1 MKAHEAWRLIYRDW
15 GRTHTL
21 PWGLLPFTVRASDL
35 PDGLS
40 SSEGRGRVLW
50 CLCRSRVS
58 LHMRGRGNSK
68 RKSKTGRTLRSGE
81 TAGFGRGAGWS
92 PQWGTRADGREPWL
106 RA

>member
-1 MKAHEAWRLIYRDW
+1 MKAHKAGRLICRDS

-21 PWGLLPFTVRASDL
+21 SWGLLPFTVRASES

-58 LHMRGRGNSK
+58 LHMCGRGNST
-68 RKSKTGRTLRSGE
+68 RKKKTGRMLRSGE
-81 TAGFGRGAGWS
+81 TAGFGGGHPGGAPVLTAESLG
-92 PQWGTRADGREPWL
+92 
-106 RA
+106 

>member
-1 MKAHEAWRLIYRDW
+1 MKAHEAWRLICRDW

-58 LHMRGRGNSK
+58 LHMRVEETQKGKAKQDERCAPGRLQALGGGRG
-68 RKSKTGRTLRSGE
+68 GHPSGAPVL
-81 TAGFGRGAGWS
+81 TAES
-92 PQWGTRADGREPWL
+92 PG
-106 RA
+106 